1 MKQTIEGLQV
11 DNKTVF
17 VRVDFNV
24 PMKDGVITDDTR
36 IRSALPTINYLVEQG
51 AKVILASHFGRP
63 KGERKPEMSLAPCA
77 KHLSELINKP
87 TGFVEHLSALIN
99 KPVGFV
105 DDCIGPKVE
114 AAVKALQPGDILM
127 LENLRYHNE
136 ETKNDPEF
144 AKQLASLADV
154 AINDAFGVS
163 HRNAA
168 SVVGIAD
175 YIPMAAGFLLK
186 KEIDALSAAVVH
198 PKTPM
203 AAIIGGAKVTDKISV
218 ISNLLPKV
226 DVMIIGGGMANAFIK
241 AQGCNIGSSLF
252 EEGQEAI
259 ATDLVMEA
267 RVAGAKLLTPIDAVV
282 ADAFSNDANTKIVD
296 VDQIEDGWMVLDIG
310 PKTRE
315 LYVEALTPMKTI
327 IWNGPMGVFEMEN
340 FAAGTNAVA
349 KAVAESDAMTIV
361 GGGDSVAAIEKSGL
375 ADKISHISTG
385 GGASLEFL
393 EGKILPGIAALS
405 EA

>member
-1 MKQTIEGLQV
+1 MKLTILDMNV
-11 DNKTVF
+11 DNKRVF

-36 IRSALPTINYLVEQG
+36 IRGALETIKYLIDHN

-63 KGERKPEMSLAPCA
+63 KGERKPDMTLAPCA

-87 TGFVEHLSALIN
+87 VA
-99 KPVGFV
+99 FV
-105 DDCIGPKVE
+105 DDCVGPKVE
-114 AAVKALQPGDILM
+114 AAVEVMQPGDVLM

-136 ETKNDPEF
+136 ETKNDPAF

-175 YIPMAAGFLLK
+175 YIPMGAGFLLK

-241 AQGCNIGSSLF
+241 AQGCNIGSSLY
-252 EEGQEAI
+252 EDGQDAI

-267 RVAGAKLLTPIDAVV
+267 RVAGARLLTPIDAVV

-296 VDQIEDGWMVLDIG
+296 VDKIEDGWMILDIG
-310 PKTRE
+310 PKTRD
-315 LYVEALTPMKTI
+315 LYTEALANMKTI
-327 IWNGPMGVFEMEN
+327 IWNGPMGVFEMDK

-385 GGASLEFL
+385 GGASLELL
-393 EGKILPGIAALS
+393 EGKVLPGIAALT

>member
-1 MKQTIEGLQV
+1 MKQTILDMNI
-11 DNKTVF
+11 DNKRVF

-36 IRSALPTINYLVEQG
+36 IRGALETIQYLVDHN

-63 KGERKPEMSLAPCA
+63 KGERKADMTLAPCA
-77 KHLSELINKP
+77 
-87 TGFVEHLSALIN
+87 EHLSKLLN
-99 KPVGFV
+99 KPVAFV
-105 DDCIGPKVE
+105 DDCIGDTVT
-114 AAVKALQPGDILM
+114 AAVEKLQGGDILM

-136 ETKNDPEF
+136 ETKNDPDF
-144 AKQLASLADV
+144 AKALASLAEV

-175 YIPMAAGFLLK
+175 YIPMGAGFLLK
-186 KEIDALSAAVVH
+186 KEIESLGAAVNH
-198 PKTPM
+198 PKKPV

-218 ISNLLPKV
+218 ISNLLRKV

-252 EEGQEAI
+252 EPGQEQI

-267 RVAGAKLLTPIDAVV
+267 RVAGTRLLTPIDAVV

-296 VDQIEDGWMVLDIG
+296 VEHIEDGWMVLDIG

-315 LYVEALTPMKTI
+315 LYIDALAKMKTI
-327 IWNGPMGVFEMEN
+327 IWNGPMGVFEMDS

-349 KAVAESDAMTIV
+349 EAVANADAMTIV

-393 EGKILPGIAALS
+393 EGKILPGIAALT

>member
-1 MKQTIEGLQV
+1 MKLSLANMNV
-11 DNKTVF
+11 ANKTVF

-24 PMKDGVITDDTR
+24 PLKDGVITDDTR
-36 IRSALPTINYLVEQG
+36 IRATLPTLRHLIDQG
-51 AKVILASHFGRP
+51 AKVVIASHLGRP
-63 KGERKPEMSLAPCA
+63 KGERKPEFTLAPCA
-77 KHLSELINKP
+77 KRLSELLEQP
-87 TGFVEHLSALIN
+87 VRFVE
-99 KPVGFV
+99 
-105 DDCIGPKVE
+105 DCIGKIP
-114 AAVKALQPGDILM
+114 AQAVSEMKSGDVVV
-127 LENLRYHNE
+127 LENLRFYKE
-136 ETKNDPEF
+136 EEKNDPTF
-144 AKQLASLADV
+144 AKALADLAEV
-154 AINDAFGVS
+154 GVNDAFGVS
-163 HRNAA
+163 HRAHA
-168 SVVGIAD
+168 SVEGITK
-175 YIPMAAGFLLK
+175 YLPMGAGFLLE
-186 KEIDALSAAVVH
+186 KEIRYVGGAVEH
-198 PKTPM
+198 PEHPF
-203 AAIIGGAKVTDKISV
+203 AAIIGGAKVSDKIEV

-226 DVMIIGGGMANAFIK
+226 EVLIIGGGMANAFIK

-252 EEGQEAI
+252 EEGQEVI

-296 VDQIEDGWMVLDIG
+296 VDQIEDGWMILDIG

-315 LYVEALTPMKTI
+315 LYVEALAPMKTI

>member
-1 MKQTIEGLQV
+1 MKQTILDMNV
-11 DNKTVF
+11 DHKRVF

-36 IRSALPTINYLVEQG
+36 IRGALETIQYLVDHN

-63 KGERKPEMSLAPCA
+63 KGERKDDMSLAPCA
-77 KHLSELINKP
+77 
-87 TGFVEHLSALIN
+87 EHLSQLLN
-99 KPVGFV
+99 KKVSFI
-105 DDCIGPKVE
+105 DDCIGDQVKV
-114 AAVKALQPGDILM
+114 AVESLNEGEIVM
-127 LENLRYHNE
+127 LENLRFHSGE
-136 ETKNDPEF
+136 EKNDPQF
-144 AKQLASLADV
+144 AKELASLADV

-175 YIPMAAGFLLK
+175 YIPMGAGFLMK
-186 KEIDALSAAVVH
+186 KEVEALGTAVNKPEKPV
-198 PKTPM
+198 

-226 DVMIIGGGMANAFIK
+226 NVMIIGGGMANAFIK
-241 AQGCNIGSSLF
+241 AQGCNIGNSLF
-252 EEGQEAI
+252 EEGQEQI

-267 RVAGAKLLTPIDAVV
+267 RVAGTRLLTPVDVVV

-296 VDQIEDGWMVLDIG
+296 VEHIEDGWMVLDIG

-315 LYVEALTPMKTI
+315 LYTDPLKMMKTI
-327 IWNGPMGVFEMEN
+327 IWNGPMGVFEMEA
-340 FAAGTNAVA
+340 FSAGTNAVA
-349 KAVAESDAMTIV
+349 EAVANADAMTIV

-375 ADKISHISTG
+375 AHKISHISTG
-385 GGASLEFL
+385 GGASLELL
-393 EGKILPGIAALS
+393 EGKVLPGIAALT
-405 EA
+405 EV